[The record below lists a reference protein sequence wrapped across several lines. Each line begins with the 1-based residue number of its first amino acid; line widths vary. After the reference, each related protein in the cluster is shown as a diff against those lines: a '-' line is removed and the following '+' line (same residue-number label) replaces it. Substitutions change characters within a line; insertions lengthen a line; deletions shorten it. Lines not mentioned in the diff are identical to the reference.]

1 VKTFRQH
8 YLEKMADSDSEF
20 NCERVIL
27 SGRKRLKWKDIGI
40 SGEVLESEWKCKE
53 TRLLKNRFEITQMVG

>member
-1 VKTFRQH
+1 
-8 YLEKMADSDSEF
+8 MADSDSEF